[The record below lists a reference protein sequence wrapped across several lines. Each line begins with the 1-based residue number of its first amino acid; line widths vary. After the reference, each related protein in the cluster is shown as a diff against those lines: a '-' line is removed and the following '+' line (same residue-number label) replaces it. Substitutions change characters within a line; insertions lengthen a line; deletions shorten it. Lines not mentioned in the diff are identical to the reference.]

1 MARNIETKTQM
12 LRRARLRREDK
23 GQGSAKPYFGFV
35 KEYNAA
41 ADTTLVESHGG
52 RRILFNP
59 QPHLGRSAWMRAAP
73 EGGMG
78 TLLITRSDT
87 QEPENLRWWHTDT
100 KLRLQLFR
108 ENVNSLLSGS
118 GQLISREAFRP
129 LQSGEIDIVSRGGA
143 QLFMGNRPHLDMR
156 AGIMR
161 FTMDQDETEISAKA
175 PIHVRKNHQH
185 KSSEIGDEER
195 FGIVKRPDAGSTID
209 KFYPDPDGKRDDAR
223 VGFAKEH
230 LMRMT
235 NPQLSPP
242 HILFDTRTGHVIDD
256 TGIPYRL
263 DDSGE
268 KLRARG
274 EYWTPAETS
283 VLMQL
288 DELGNFKIEHPVQ
301 ATTGGKFI
309 LPSGNMIAEIG
320 LVDPSDFKRFIG
332 RNEEVDIIADKI
344 QNIHRDD
351 IKTVDKSSSLTI
363 HADELRII
371 DIDALETVARDK
383 SLRVGRTFLIQT
395 GYDPDE
401 INEDCIDFDP
411 EDEDNR
417 DRSRLN
423 FTDTKTSFETET
435 LTIFASKEIIFES
448 PLMTFNT
455 PVANFTGV
463 VRSEGGFHSNSTN
476 IAPDGSQGRA
486 GSIPTKRA
494 IRADCTSADNPS
506 ADNS

>member
-1 MARNIETKTQM
+1 MAKNIETKTQA
-12 LRRARLRREDK
+12 LRRAHLRRTDK
-23 GQGSAKPYFGFV
+23 TQGAGKPYFGFV

-41 ADTTLVESHGG
+41 ADTTLVDSHGG

-87 QEPENLRWWHTDT
+87 QEPENMRWWHTDT

-108 ENVNSLLSGS
+108 ENVSSLLSGE
-118 GQLISREAFRP
+118 GRLISREAFRP

-143 QLFMGNRPHLDMR
+143 QIFMGNRPHLDMR

-175 PIHVRKNHQH
+175 PIHVRQNHQH

-235 NPQLSPP
+235 NPQLTPP
-242 HILFDTRTGHVIDD
+242 HILFDTRAGHVIDD

-268 KLRARG
+268 KLRVRG

-288 DELGNFKIEHPVQ
+288 DEIGNFKIEHPVQ

-309 LPSGNMIAEIG
+309 LPSGHLIAEIG
-320 LVDPSDFKRFIG
+320 LVDPTDFRRYIG
-332 RNEEVDIIADKI
+332 RNEEVDILVDKI
-344 QNIHRDD
+344 QNIHNDD
-351 IKTVDKSSSLTI
+351 MKTVDHDRTLI
-363 HADELRII
+363 VHADEIRVI
-371 DIDALETVARDK
+371 DVDSNETVGRDK
-383 SLRVGRTFLIQT
+383 TISVGRHFNIRT
-395 GYDPDE
+395 GS
-401 INEDCIDFDP
+401 NSSC
-411 EDEDNR
+411 
-417 DRSRLN
+417 LN
-423 FTDTKTSFETET
+423 FTEETTAFEVDT
-435 LTIFASKEIIFES
+435 LTILARKEIIFEA
-448 PLMTFNT
+448 PIITFNT

-463 VRSEGGFHSNSTN
+463 VRSQGGFRSNSTN
-476 IAPDGSQGRA
+476 IQPNGSQGRA
-486 GSIPTKRA
+486 GTIPAKKA
-494 IRADCTSADNPS
+494 IRGGDC
-506 ADNS
+506 

>member
-1 MARNIETKTQM
+1 
-12 LRRARLRREDK
+12 
-23 GQGSAKPYFGFV
+23 
-35 KEYNAA
+35 
-41 ADTTLVESHGG
+41 
-52 RRILFNP
+52 
-59 QPHLGRSAWMRAAP
+59 MRAAP

-78 TLLITRSDT
+78 TLLVTRSDT

-108 ENVNSLLSGS
+108 ENVDSLLSGE

-129 LQSGEIDIVSRGGA
+129 LQSGEIDIVSKGGA
-143 QLFMGNRPHLDMR
+143 QIFMGNRPHLDMR
-156 AGIMR
+156 AGIMQ

-195 FGIVKRPDAGSTID
+195 YGVVKRPDAGSTIN
-209 KFYPDPDGKRDDAR
+209 KFYPDPDGKRDDER

-235 NPQLSPP
+235 NPQLTPP

-301 ATTGGKFI
+301 ATTGGKFV
-309 LPSGNMIAEIG
+309 LPSGHMIAEIG
-320 LVDPSDFKRFIG
+320 LVDPTDFRRYIG
-332 RNEEVDIIADKI
+332 RNEEVDIGVDKI
-344 QNIHRDD
+344 QNVHNNDT
-351 IKTVDKSSSLTI
+351 KTVDRNRTLTV

-371 DIDALETVARDK
+371 DVDALETVARDK
-383 SLRVGRTFLIQT
+383 SFRVGRTFLIQT
-395 GYDPDE
+395 GYDPE
-401 INEDCIDFDP
+401 TINKDCVDY
-411 EDEDNR
+411 NR
-417 DRSRLN
+417 NRSKLN
-423 FTDTKTSFETET
+423 FTDDETSFETET

-463 VRSEGGFHSNSTN
+463 VRSEGGFRSNSTN
-476 IAPDGSQGRA
+476 VAPSGSRGRA
-486 GSIPTKRA
+486 GSIPAKKA
-494 IRADCTSADNPS
+494 IRADCTSADNS
-506 ADNS
+506 

>member
-1 MARNIETKTQM
+1 M
-12 LRRARLRREDK
+12 LRRANLRRTDK

-41 ADTTLVESHGG
+41 ADTTLVDSHGG

-108 ENVNSLLSGS
+108 ENVDSLLSGE

-143 QLFMGNRPHLDMR
+143 QIFMGNRPHLDMR

-161 FTMDQDETEISAKA
+161 FTMDQDETEISFKA

-195 FGIVKRPDAGSTID
+195 FGIVKRPDTGSTLD

-223 VGFAKEH
+223 VGFAKEY

-256 TGIPYRL
+256 LGIPYRL

-274 EYWTPAETS
+274 EYFTPAETS

-332 RNEEVDIIADKI
+332 RNEEVDILVDKI
-344 QNIHRDD
+344 QNIHNDD
-351 IKTVDKSSSLTI
+351 TKTVDRNRRLTV
-363 HADELRII
+363 HADEIRII
-371 DIDALETVARDK
+371 DVDADETIGRDK
-383 SLRVGRTFLIQT
+383 TITVGRNFNIRT
-395 GYDPDE
+395 GSNSS
-401 INEDCIDFDP
+401 I
-411 EDEDNR
+411 
-417 DRSRLN
+417 RSNLN
-423 FTDTKTSFETET
+423 FTETFSAFEVDI
-435 LTIFASKEIIFES
+435 LTVLARKEIIFES
-448 PLMTFNT
+448 PIITFNT

-463 VRSEGGFHSNSTN
+463 VRSEGGFRSNSTN
-476 IAPDGSQGRA
+476 VAPNGSRGRA
-486 GSIPTKRA
+486 GSIPAKQA
-494 IRADCTSADNPS
+494 IRVEDVEEEE
-506 ADNS
+506 

>member
-12 LRRARLRREDK
+12 LRRAHLRRADK
-23 GQGSAKPYFGFV
+23 GQGTAKPYFGFV

-41 ADTTLVESHGG
+41 ADTTLVDSHGG

-59 QPHLGRSAWMRAAP
+59 QPHLGRTAWMRAAP

-87 QEPENLRWWHTDT
+87 QEPENMRWWHADT

-108 ENVNSLLSGS
+108 ENVDSLLSGS
-118 GQLISREAFRP
+118 GQLVSREAFRP
-129 LQSGEIDIVSRGGA
+129 LQSGEIDIASKGGA

-156 AGIMR
+156 AGIIR
-161 FTMDQDETEISAKA
+161 FTMDQDETEINAKA
-175 PIHVRKNHQH
+175 PIHVRQNHQH

-195 FGIVKRPDAGSTID
+195 FGVVKRPDAGSTID
-209 KFYPDPDGKRDDAR
+209 KFYPDPDGKRDDER

-230 LMRMT
+230 LIRMT
-235 NPQLSPP
+235 NPQLTPP

-256 TGIPYRL
+256 YGIPYRL

-268 KLRARG
+268 KLRVRG

-283 VLMQL
+283 VLLQL

-332 RNEEVDIIADKI
+332 RNEEVDILVDKI
-344 QNIHRDD
+344 QNIHNNDM
-351 IKTVDKSSSLTI
+351 KTVDRNRTLTV
-363 HADELRII
+363 HADEIRVI
-371 DIDALETVARDK
+371 DVDANETIGRDK
-383 SLRVGRTFLIQT
+383 TITIRRNFNIRTGQIS
-395 GYDPDE
+395 DS
-401 INEDCIDFDP
+401 
-411 EDEDNR
+411 NR
-417 DRSRLN
+417 NNLN
-423 FTDTKTSFETET
+423 FTETATAFEVDT
-435 LTIFASKEIIFES
+435 LTILARKEIIFES
-448 PLMTFNT
+448 PLITFNT

-463 VRSEGGFHSNSTN
+463 VRSEGGFRSNSKN
-476 IAPDGSQGRA
+476 VSPKGSRGRA
-486 GSIPTKRA
+486 GSISAKRA
-494 IRADCTSADNPS
+494 IRVEE
-506 ADNS
+506 